1 LTLDQVGRQGE
12 SALRAAL
19 LQGHELE
26 LQLSDAD
33 FQTIAYAD
41 EIGTI
46 SLDNLEIRAN
56 LGFHPVLRVDYYP
69 GMALV
74 ICGLVAALLALLVGW
89 LAGPHLVW
97 IAVVSESETTA
108 TVRLLNLP
116 SSRGSRYLPKL
127 ATLLHEDLG
136 HDT

>member
-1 LTLDQVGRQGE
+1 LTFVQDGTQGE

-19 LQGHELE
+19 LQGPDPE
-26 LQLSDAD
+26 LQLSDAE
-33 FQTIAYAD
+33 FQTVAYAD

-46 SLDNLEIRAN
+46 TMDNLEIRAN
-56 LGFHPVLRVDYYP
+56 LGFHPVLRVDYFP

-97 IAVVSESETTA
+97 IAVVSESERSN
-108 TVRLLNLP
+108 VRLLNRP
-116 SSRGSRYLPKL
+116 SARGSRYLPRL
-127 ATLLHEDLG
+127 ATLLHEALG